1 MSNYSFYPWGGWA
14 GRIFLKF
21 NLNSFNSQIPGLPAA
36 VYTLFSCFYMLS
48 LIGELRVQIGN
59 VSKYKTES
67 QFRLLKKLFYLL
79 VFINIK
85 NRQNVIFSFSLTHLH
100 EVILLLFYFIHVQ
113 NNLIKN
119 FSLQNVPT
127 KKCFFTKCHMKAKSL
142 IFVLQS

>member
-1 MSNYSFYPWGGWA
+1 MGWMGWA
-14 GRIFLKF
+14 NFFKIQLEFLQF
-21 NLNSFNSQIPGLPAA
+21 ADSRFTSHA

-79 VFINIK
+79 IFINIE
-85 NRQNVIFSFSLTHLH
+85 NSQNVIFSFYLTHLH
-100 EVILLLFYFIHVQ
+100 EAILLLFYFIHVLKK
-113 NNLIKN
+113 LIEK
-119 FSLQNVPT
+119 FSLENVPT
-127 KKCFFTKCHMKAKSL
+127 KKCFFTKCPMKAKSL